1 MNEFQAILIE
11 VTFFGL
17 RFVIPAAIIYTT
29 ARILHHFAKPE
40 AGADENI
47 GPAPQ

>member
-1 MNEFQAILIE
+1 MNEFQAILVE

-17 RFVIPAAIIYTT
+17 RFAIPAVIIYTT
-29 ARILHHFAKPE
+29 ARLLHHFSQQE
-40 AGADENI
+40 AEVDEV

>member
-1 MNEFQAILIE
+1 MNEFQAILVE

-17 RFVIPAAIIYTT
+17 RFVIPAAIIYVT
-29 ARILHHFAKPE
+29 ARVVHHFAKQE
-40 AGADENI
+40 ATTEDTV